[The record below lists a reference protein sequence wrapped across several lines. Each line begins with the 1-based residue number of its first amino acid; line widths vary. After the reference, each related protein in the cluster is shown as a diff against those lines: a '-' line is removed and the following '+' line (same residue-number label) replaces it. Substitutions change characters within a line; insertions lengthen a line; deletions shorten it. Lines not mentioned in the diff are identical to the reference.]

1 MNTLVTVAGIP
12 LPEPSTY
19 KGYTSTVVDSA
30 RNVQGVMIGAV
41 VRDDIAKIEI
51 SYKFLTVTQLADI
64 LKLFT
69 VSHGGAFINEVE
81 FFDQTTGGWNTRQMY
96 VSDRTAGMFR
106 RDHET
111 GAVLGW
117 VDVSFSFVEV

>member
-1 MNTLVTVAGIP
+1 MTDLVTVAGIP

-30 RNVQGVMIGAV
+30 RNVRGVMIGAV

-69 VSHGGAFINEVE
+69 VSQGGAFINEVE

-117 VDVSFSFVEV
+117 VDVGFSFVEV